1 MGHTQDD
8 VGIAKIEEFLDRIED
23 PDEAVFDAFQD
34 TFNIVKESLKLND
47 EEGSEEFMKN
57 KAKAEEF
64 SAKVWFEIQQNNN
77 LMIGFPTT
85 GRWLRSARSSES
97 QRWVQRMHL

>member
-23 PDEAVFDAFQD
+23 PSESVLDLFQD
-34 TFNIVKESLKLND
+34 TFNIVKEALKLND
-47 EEGSEEFMKN
+47 DEGSIEYMKN

-64 SAKVWFEIQQNNN
+64 SVKV
-77 LMIGFPTT
+77 
-85 GRWLRSARSSES
+85 
-97 QRWVQRMHL
+97 

>member
-23 PDEAVFDAFQD
+23 PNESVLDAFQD

-47 EEGSEEFMKN
+47 DEGSIEYMKN
-57 KAKAEEF
+57 KAKAGEL
-64 SAKVWFEIQQNNN
+64 SAKVRGEI
-77 LMIGFPTT
+77 
-85 GRWLRSARSSES
+85 
-97 QRWVQRMHL
+97 

>member
-23 PDEAVFDAFQD
+23 PNESVLDAFQD

-47 EEGSEEFMKN
+47 DEGSIEFLKN
-57 KAKAEEF
+57 KAKAGEF
-64 SAKVWFEIQQNNN
+64 SVKV
-77 LMIGFPTT
+77 
-85 GRWLRSARSSES
+85 
-97 QRWVQRMHL
+97 

>member
-23 PDEAVFDAFQD
+23 PNESVLDAFQD

-47 EEGSEEFMKN
+47 DEGSIEYMKN
-57 KAKAEEF
+57 KAKAGEL
-64 SAKVWFEIQQNNN
+64 SVKVRG
-77 LMIGFPTT
+77 GFD
-85 GRWLRSARSSES
+85 
-97 QRWVQRMHL
+97 H